1 MQEIRNKI
9 SFGIIKRVLRYF
21 RPYWWLEFEVL
32 ICMSIGVI
40 LTLVDPLVIKVLID
54 DVFVDRNLNLLHLII
69 GALIGLYLVRA
80 LMNIITAYLYN
91 FVGQRML
98 FDIRTHLLQHLQKL
112 HLGFYQRT
120 KTGDLISRVNN
131 DVESLQGMLTTT
143 FVDLLTDLLTV
154 LAILVIVFYIDW
166 RLALVSLS
174 VFPLFA
180 LSITYIGKR
189 IRVKSKQVRE
199 KISEMLHFFHETFS
213 GIKLVQSYVKE
224 KYEARR
230 YVSKGKDLINLRINL
245 GILGSLAN
253 SSAGFFAAL
262 GPALVL
268 WYGGYRTIEGAL
280 SIGSL
285 FAFYAYVKDLFSPIF
300 RLAQLNVV
308 IQTAMASIERIFEFF
323 DINPEIKD
331 APGAIGIRNPR
342 GEISFN
348 NVTFFYKADEP
359 LLKNISFDIR
369 PGETTAI
376 VGPSGVG
383 KSTIINLLCRFYD
396 PVVGTITL
404 DGIDL
409 RKIKLKQYRNLI
421 GIVTQDTYMF
431 NTSIRENLRFVNRW
445 ATDAELVEAAR
456 KANIHEFIESLPEGY
471 ETQVGDRGVRLSGGQ
486 QQRLSIARAILKN
499 PRILILDEATSS
511 LDSRSESLIQQ
522 ALEPLMKERTTVVIA
537 HRLSTIV
544 GADKI
549 LALDKGEIVQSG
561 RHEELLKKPG
571 VYMQLWNEQ
580 IKARGSN

>member
-1 MQEIRNKI
+1 
-9 SFGIIKRVLRYF
+9 
-21 RPYWWLEFEVL
+21 
-32 ICMSIGVI
+32 MSIGVI